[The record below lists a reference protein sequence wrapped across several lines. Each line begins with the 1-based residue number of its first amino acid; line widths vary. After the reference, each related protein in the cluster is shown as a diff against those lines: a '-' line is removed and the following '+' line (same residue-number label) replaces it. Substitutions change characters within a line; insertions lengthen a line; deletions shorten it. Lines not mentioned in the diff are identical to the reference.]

1 MNDSSDNQLVALAL
15 YGDAKAFELIV
26 RRYQKLVYNVLFN
39 MLRDHSA
46 TADATQDTF
55 LKAYKALPT
64 FRTELAFKPWLLRI
78 ATNTGLNAIRDEK
91 QKASDSL
98 DEMLEI
104 DPLNEPV
111 SWASADLEAERNF
124 VVASISGALTALPA
138 RQRHIFVL
146 RYQHDLSYA
155 DISNIVNETEGVV
168 KTQLFR
174 AREKLRKLLYDQLKV
189 EGGA

>member
-1 MNDSSDNQLVALAL
+1 MNQSVGHRQI
-15 YGDAKAFELIV
+15 F
-26 RRYQKLVYNVLFN
+26 
-39 MLRDHSA
+39 
-46 TADATQDTF
+46 
-55 LKAYKALPT
+55 
-64 FRTELAFKPWLLRI
+64 
-78 ATNTGLNAIRDEK
+78 
-91 QKASDSL
+91 
-98 DEMLEI
+98 
-104 DPLNEPV
+104 
-111 SWASADLEAERNF
+111 EAERNF

-174 AREKLRKLLYDQLKV
+174 ARKLRKLLYDQLKV